1 MADLTSI
8 IVSLSTFS
16 LIRMGLDAPS
26 VHLLIELAVGAAI
39 WVAVFHALALYDIHY
54 LSGAEEFQRILS
66 AVSIGMLL
74 IAMFSFWWDMPLSP
88 ARLALTWSIALLLEL
103 SVRRLVRWRLRRLRH
118 EGPLSLR
125 TLLIGTNDE
134 ARELADSLVPSL
146 GFGAIGCVETSA
158 NNHSWN
164 GSLPI
169 LGNVQDL
176 EQTIRRQGAECLFVA
191 STSVTPSE
199 MLDIYRAGRRT
210 GVEMRIS
217 ANLPQIL
224 TSRLTVQ
231 PIGKVMAVSVRPAR
245 LSGAQALLKRFFD
258 LAASTLGLV
267 VSLPFLALIGVAVR
281 LTSRGPVLFSQTRV
295 TQGGREFT
303 MHKFRTMIPDA
314 DRAGEVPQAQ
324 LAQPFFKM
332 AEDPRLTKVG
342 RILRTFS
349 LDELPQ
355 LWNVLRGDM
364 SLVGPR
370 PLRAEQVAADPEALS
385 PRHEVRAGMTGWWQI
400 HGRND
405 LSYEE
410 ALRLDV
416 FYIENWSLGLDLYI
430 LLKTVGAIVRRRGA
444 Y

>member
-1 MADLTSI
+1 
-8 IVSLSTFS
+8 V
-16 LIRMGLDAPS
+16 
-26 VHLLIELAVGAAI
+26 LLIT
-39 WVAVFHALALYDIHY
+39 
-54 LSGAEEFQRILS
+54 
-66 AVSIGMLL
+66 
-74 IAMFSFWWDMPLSP
+74 MFSFWWDVPLSP
-88 ARLALTWSIALLLEL
+88 AWLALTWSTALLLEL
-103 SVRRLVRWRLRRLRH
+103 SARRLVRWRLRHLRH

-134 ARELADSLVPSL
+134 ARQLADSLVPSL

-158 NNHSWN
+158 KGQRWN

-176 EQTIRRQGAECLFVA
+176 ERTIRRQGAECLFVA
-191 STSVTPSE
+191 STSVTSSE
-199 MLDIYRAGRRT
+199 MLDIFRACRRT
-210 GVEMRIS
+210 GIEMRIS

-231 PIGKVMAVSVRPAR
+231 PIGKVMAVSVRPVR
-245 LSGAQALLKRFFD
+245 LSGAQVLLKRSFD
-258 LAASTLGLV
+258 LAASSLGLA
-267 VSLPFLALIGVAVR
+267 VSLPLLILIAVAIR
-281 LTSRGPVLFSQTRV
+281 LTSRGPILFSQTRV
-295 TQGGREFT
+295 TQGGRGFT

-314 DRAGEVPQAQ
+314 DRVGEVSEAQ
-324 LAQPFFKM
+324 LTQPFFKM
-332 AEDPRLTKVG
+332 ENDPRLTKVG

-370 PLRAEQVAADPEALS
+370 PLRAEQVAADPQTMS
-385 PRHEVRAGMTGWWQI
+385 PRHEVRAGMTGWWQV

-405 LSYEE
+405 LSYED
-410 ALRLDV
+410 ALRLDI

-430 LLKTVGAIVRRRGA
+430 LLKTVGAVVLRRGA